1 MYLADRLTLD
11 APKRT
16 KDGFMAVR
24 AKAARAGVYDYAAF
38 EVGGIE
44 RGFKATDTVKVYR
57 PESEVFAPDSVASFL
72 AKPVTND
79 HPAQPVTAD
88 NWKQHARGVNMGAL
102 RDGEY
107 LAFDLVMMDAALI
120 ADVDAGKREL
130 SNGYSCVL
138 DWTAGTT
145 PDGQAYD
152 AVQRNIRGNHIAVVD
167 KGRAGSACRIGDGK
181 PEHFTPLSHGKV
193 ILNSNGGKPFAACD
207 ANPLA
212 ISGLSTGEKKM
223 KIMLDGLHVD
233 LTDAEAVKAAFD
245 KVKGDADKAIA
256 ANAKELADA
265 KESVATLTTEKVAL
279 EKQVADAKNVD
290 LDKLVADRA
299 ELVAKAKSLKSDIV
313 TDGKSADDIRKE
325 IVAANLGDAAK
336 DFDAAQIAAAFAVI
350 SKDAKA
356 STETVV
362 HIDAAAKATAADGAA
377 NVAAIRNLRYA

>member
-38 EVGGIE
+38 EVGGVE
-44 RGFKATDTVKVYR
+44 RGFKAADTVKVYR

-120 ADVDAGKREL
+120 ADVDSGKREL

-145 PDGQAYD
+145 PEGQAYD
-152 AVQRNIRGNHIAVVD
+152 AIQRNIRGNHIAVVD
-167 KGRAGSACRIGDGK
+167 KGRAGSECAIKD
-181 PEHFTPLSHGKV
+181 
-193 ILNSNGGKPFAACD
+193 SNGGKPFAACD

-299 ELVAKAKSLKSDIV
+299 ELVAKAKTLKSDIV
-313 TDGKSADDIRKE
+313 TDGKSAEDIRRE
-325 IVAANLGDAAK
+325 IVTANLGDAAK

-350 SKDAKA
+350 SKDAKGSA
-356 STETVV
+356 ETVV
-362 HIDAAAKATAADGAA
+362 HIDAQAKATAADGAA
-377 NVAAIRNLRYA
+377 NVATIRNLRYA

>member
-44 RGFKATDTVKVYR
+44 RGFKAADTVKVYR

-120 ADVDAGKREL
+120 ADVDSGKREL

-145 PDGQAYD
+145 PDGMAYD

-167 KGRAGSACRIGDGK
+167 KGRAGSECAIKD
-181 PEHFTPLSHGKV
+181 
-193 ILNSNGGKPFAACD
+193 SNGGKPFAACD

-212 ISGLSTGEKKM
+212 ISGLSTGEIKM
-223 KIMLDGLHVD
+223 KITLDGVTVT
-233 LTDAEAVKAAFD
+233 LTDANEAQAVFD

-265 KESVATLTTEKVAL
+265 K
-279 EKQVADAKNVD
+279 ADAV
-290 LDKLVADRA
+290 KLAA
-299 ELVAKAKSLKSDIV
+299 EAVAKDADIAKLTADLAAAAITPEKLRDAAKAYAEV
-313 TDGKSADDIRKE
+313 TDKAKALG
-325 IVAANLGDAAK
+325 VAVTEAMDEAAIKKAVVDAKLGDAAK
-336 DFDAAQIAAAFAVI
+336 DYTADHIAIAFTALTKDAKTEVKSIGLDVNANDARSVEAAAFDKSIHDLNAWRNP
-350 SKDAKA
+350 AKA
-356 STETVV
+356 
-362 HIDAAAKATAADGAA
+362 AA
-377 NVAAIRNLRYA
+377 

>member
-1 MYLADRLTLD
+1 MLQFADSLVLD

-16 KDGFMAVR
+16 AEGYLITRARAARTGVYQYSGREIDPRNEHGLRDKAVVNVLR
-24 AKAARAGVYDYAAF
+24 DESTVFDKAAAQ
-38 EVGGIE
+38 
-44 RGFKATDTVKVYR
+44 
-57 PESEVFAPDSVASFL
+57 SFIG
-72 AKPVTND
+72 KPVTDD
-79 HPAQPVTAD
+79 HPSVAVTAD
-88 NWKQHARGVNMGAL
+88 NWKEHARGTIMGAL

-107 LAFDLVMMDAALI
+107 LAFDLLITDAAAI
-120 ADVDAGKREL
+120 RKVEAGKREL
-130 SNGYSCVL
+130 SNGYAAEIEYGQFQSK
-138 DWTAGTT
+138 
-145 PDGQAYD
+145 DGIMCDARQAK
-152 AVQRNIRGNHIAVVD
+152 ITGGNHCALVD
-167 KGRAGSACRIGDGK
+167 AGRAGSECAIKD
-181 PEHFTPLSHGKV
+181 
-193 ILNSNGGKPFAACD
+193 SNGGKPFAACD

-313 TDGKSADDIRKE
+313 TDGKTADDIRKE
-325 IVAANLGDAAK
+325 IVSANLGDAAK

-350 SKDAKA
+350 SKDAKT

>member
-44 RGFKATDTVKVYR
+44 RGFNAADTVKVYR

-120 ADVDAGKREL
+120 ADVDSGKREL

-145 PDGQAYD
+145 PDGMKYD

-167 KGRAGSACRIGDGK
+167 KGRAGSECAIKD
-181 PEHFTPLSHGKV
+181 
-193 ILNSNGGKPFAACD
+193 SNGGNLFMPCD

-212 ISGLSTGEKKM
+212 ISGLNGEPKM

-265 KESVATLTTEKVAL
+265 KADVATLTTEKVAL
-279 EKQVADAKNVD
+279 EKQVADAKAVD

-299 ELVAKAKSLKSDIV
+299 ALVAKAKALKSDIV

-325 IVAANLGDAAK
+325 IVSANLGDAAK

-362 HIDAAAKATAADGAA
+362 HIDAVAKASAADGAA
-377 NVAAIRNLRYA
+377 NVATIRNLRYA